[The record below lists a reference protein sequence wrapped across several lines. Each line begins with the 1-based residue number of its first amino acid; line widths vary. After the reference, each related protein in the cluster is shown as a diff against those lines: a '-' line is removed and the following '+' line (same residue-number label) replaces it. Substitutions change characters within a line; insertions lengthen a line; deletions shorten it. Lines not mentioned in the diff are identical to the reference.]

1 MDEKI
6 TEKILSEHGIN
17 SEACA
22 EFKKYYEMLIDWN
35 SRINLTAIT
44 DETEVAYKHFLD
56 CTGIFA
62 SGVIDDDAAVIDVG
76 TGAGFPGIPMK
87 IVKPSLKLT
96 LLDSL
101 NKRINFLS
109 EVVRELGMKD
119 VLCVHSR
126 AEEAAKDKK
135 FRENFD
141 VCVSRAVANLST
153 LSELCLPFVKV
164 GGYFVAMKGP
174 KADEEIAAA
183 KNAVKLLGGKIERVV
198 SYDMEGFEYDH
209 NMVVIKKISPTAAR
223 FPRKAPKPSKEPLK

>member
-1 MDEKI
+1 MNEKI
-6 TEKILSEHGIN
+6 TEILAAHGVAAD
-17 SEACA
+17 ACKMF
-22 EFKKYYEMLIDWN
+22 EKYYEMLIDWN

-56 CTGIFA
+56 CIGIFDCGA
-62 SGVIDDDAAVIDVG
+62 IGDGAAVIDVG

-87 IVKPSLKLT
+87 IVNPSLRLT

-101 NKRINFLS
+101 NKRINFLF
-109 EVVRELGMKD
+109 EVVSVLGLSD
-119 VLCVHSR
+119 VECVHAR
-126 AEEAAKDKK
+126 AEDAARQKYL
-135 FRENFD
+135 RENFD

-153 LSELCLPFVKV
+153 LAELCLPFVKV

-174 KADEEIAAA
+174 KADEEIFAA
-183 KNAVKLLGGKIERVV
+183 KNAVKLLGGSIEKVV
-198 SYDMEGFEYDH
+198 SYDAEGFEYDH

>member
-1 MDEKI
+1 MSEK
-6 TEKILSEHGIN
+6 TNKILSEHGIDN
-17 SEACA
+17 VACSKF
-22 EFKKYYEMLIDWN
+22 EKYYEMLIDWN
-35 SRINLTAIT
+35 TRINLTAIT

-62 SGVIDDDAAVIDVG
+62 SGVINDGASVIDVG

-87 IVKPSLKLT
+87 IVNPSLRLT

-101 NKRINFLS
+101 NKRICFLN
-109 EVVRELGMKD
+109 EVASTLELRD

-126 AEEAAKDKK
+126 AEDAGKDKK

-164 GGYFVAMKGP
+164 GGYFIAMKGP
-174 KADEEIAAA
+174 KADEEITAA
-183 KNAVKLLGGKIERVV
+183 KNAVKLSGGKIEKVV
-198 SYDMEGFEYDH
+198 SYDMQGFEYDH
-209 NMVVIKKISPTAAR
+209 NMIVIKKLSPTPAK